1 MADSLFDNRY
11 RYDYIYPRGRSGE
24 TLRAVD
30 TQDNDRPVVVKRPA
44 PNDAPP
50 IRAGQ
55 EVSILNERKALTR
68 LAGHAV
74 LTALVGGGQFMAGGT
89 PHQYIVVERA
99 GGVLVADLVRELA
112 QRGERLPDLE
122 LLVIVDTLLDLLAAA
137 HAKDIVYNDVD
148 TKHLFWDRETH
159 KLKLIDWGNAV
170 FLEGDEAT
178 PQGISR
184 QTDIFQVGEL
194 LYALVTGGGRAEIPR
209 DAGEDFLLNFGRDAE
224 RLSPRW
230 MQVISKA
237 AHPVT
242 KFRYRSLGEL
252 RKALAELRDPLER
265 ERNTILGRV
274 NERLRHNRSKEEL
287 NGLLEVLAPAL
298 AADPGFPPVKA
309 TQQEIYG
316 RLRDLEVAADLDAAR
331 IYMESGSWS
340 RAVGL
345 LEELRGRARDTTQA
359 LIDLLLETA
368 RLMLDLKIT
377 PAAQTIL
384 DAVTLVFERQNA
396 HAANILITQPASD
409 ENVQAAQ
416 WLMAALVDAWSPEF
430 VLLRPNLFQL
440 DRALTQLA
448 AGGVVVTE
456 PRAVLAEVQSMIDR
470 LSDPNITNLTELRD
484 GYRMVVDGLTALG
497 AVLETVNSRHNF
509 PESRLPVSAQERA
522 LNAAMAL
529 ADNMHVIGRQAT
541 SSPRDALNA
550 LDSSRAI
557 DPVNPTW
564 DGLGRLLDGLYEL
577 LGSYQTYLP
586 AADGSDLADWFT
598 SARRDLEPF
607 HERLFDDM
615 LNGMIAGLEMAGA
628 RWSSFAE
635 ATLIGNRFG
644 AITALAEATDAVGTI
659 SPTLAGWLNQ
669 IRTIVTN
676 ASYVER
682 HALYGGLGRALADGW
697 EAFDRGRL
705 ADAERLGQQAQEIA
719 RTESQRLA
727 AGRLRHLA
735 EITRNWLER
744 NTILNAKGTQAALV
758 GVERLYTPEENGTLQ
773 NFTAQM
779 PGRDTYLKA
788 MNKGL
793 VDLFARENSAAP
805 RILFTN
811 YVLLGALEI
820 HEGRLG
826 DAEFWREAA
835 IRTLGDHATR
845 HTLTR
850 ALSEFADRK
859 RDLTAASAL
868 LNSLNSASALTTLDS
883 SRRKLD
889 DNPQAR
895 LLTGV
900 ALSLR
905 EIENAVRDWQDGDFR
920 PAGLKLENAI
930 KGVDETEQTAGIT
943 LTNFRAWLM
952 ELQSGAAELHTALR
966 SLQSVIESRPEAPI
980 DSLLSNHR
988 KLVDTTNRLI
998 GEKYAAT
1005 LRGWRD
1011 TYEHFLAVYTDTSIR
1026 RSEKI
1031 NRFNQ
1036 LLRAM
1041 FIDRHPAYPL
1051 YRHWYDLTDASP
1063 EFPAP
1068 PTDQPVPQITEVVS
1082 EEEFRGT
1089 RESREARAAES
1100 IARAKPITPAQE
1112 PDADSE
1118 LESIPAK
1125 YREGR
1130 GARPRIGLPPRLV
1143 IGGIIL
1149 LALLGGGAIILSI
1162 LQGNQTPTIAL
1173 TISPTPSPG
1182 TEVAGNPTTDAVSV
1196 GLASGS
1202 PAAAGATLPAGTE
1215 PVGLPSD
1222 ATLVTPTFLPSA
1234 TPTRTPPAITN
1245 TPAPTATFTNTATPS
1260 ATLTLTPSPTY
1271 TPSNTFTPTPTPTA
1285 TLPPQGLQGE
1295 QNLLT
1300 LFERLAVYPWR
1311 ADEFDKVQALEAT
1324 YWRLGAS
1331 ADDPSEGDR
1340 VLITLPAD
1348 LLETFYG
1355 NNAASR
1361 IRRLELEFTFTYDP
1375 ALVADGGAFLGALFQ
1390 SVDDPTN
1397 SVGAQLS
1404 ISQPGILSIGQVQG
1418 DEVDTISQRGE
1429 GSLVFRLRLERDIAS
1444 GNVVVLLNGEQVGRA
1459 MPFTR
1464 GDAPILPVIYAR
1476 RPNVV
1481 VSITAWSITLR

>member
-1 MADSLFDNRY
+1 VADSLFDNRY

-68 LAGHAV
+68 LAGHPV

-89 PHQYIVVERA
+89 AHQYIVIERGTGA
-99 GGVLVADLVRELA
+99 LVADVVRDLA

-122 LLVIVDTLLDLLAAA
+122 LLVIVDALLDLLGAA
-137 HAKDIVYNDVD
+137 HSKDIVYNDVD
-148 TKHLFWDRETH
+148 AKHLFWDREAH
-159 KLKLIDWGNAV
+159 RLKLIDWGNAV
-170 FLEGDEAT
+170 FLEGDEVTA
-178 PQGISR
+178 QGISR
-184 QTDIFQVGEL
+184 QTDIFQAGEL
-194 LYALVTGGGRAEIPR
+194 LYSLVTGGGRADIPR

-237 AHPVT
+237 AHPVA
-242 KFRYRSLGEL
+242 KLRYRSMGEL
-252 RKALAELRDPLER
+252 RKALTELRDPLER
-265 ERNTILGRV
+265 ERNTLLGRV

-287 NGLLEVLAPAL
+287 NGLLEVLSPAL

-331 IYMESGSWS
+331 IYMESGNWQ
-340 RAVGL
+340 RAAGL
-345 LEELRGRARDTTQA
+345 LEELRSQARDTTQA

-368 RLMLDLKIT
+368 RLMLDLKIS
-377 PAAQTIL
+377 PAPQTVL
-384 DAVTLVFERQNA
+384 DAVTLVFDRQNA
-396 HAANILITQPASD
+396 HAASILLTQPAPD
-409 ENVQAAQ
+409 ERVRAAQ
-416 WLMAALVDAWSPEF
+416 WLMAALVDAYSPEF

-440 DRALTQLA
+440 DHALTGLA
-448 AGGVVVTE
+448 TGGVVVTE
-456 PRAVLAEVQSMIDR
+456 PRAVLAEVQALVER
-470 LSDPNITNLTELRD
+470 LSDPNITNLTDLRD

-509 PESRLPVSAQERA
+509 PENRLPVTAQERA

-557 DPVNPTW
+557 DPVNPVW

-586 AADGSDLADWFT
+586 AADGSDLGDWLT

-607 HERLFDDM
+607 RERLFDDL
-615 LNGMIAGLEMAGA
+615 LNGMCGGLEAAGT
-628 RWSSFAE
+628 RWADFAE
-635 ATLIGNRFG
+635 TTLVGNRFG

-669 IRTIVTN
+669 VRTIVTN
-676 ASYVER
+676 ANYIER

-727 AGRLRHLA
+727 AARLRHLA

-779 PGRDTYLKA
+779 PGRETYLKA

-793 VDLFARENSAAP
+793 VDLFARETSAST
-805 RILFTN
+805 RILFAN

-820 HEGRLG
+820 HEGRLS

-835 IRTLGDHATR
+835 IRTLGDNATR
-845 HTLTR
+845 HTMTR

-868 LNSLNSASALTTLDS
+868 LNGINNPAALTTLEA

-889 DNPQAR
+889 DNPQVR
-895 LLTGV
+895 LLAGA
-900 ALSLR
+900 ALGLR

-920 PAGLKLENAI
+920 PAGLKLENAL
-930 KGVDETEQTAGIT
+930 KGLDETEQNAGIT

-966 SLQSVIESRPEAPI
+966 SMQNLVESRPEAPP
-980 DSLLSNHR
+980 DALLSNHR
-988 KLVDTTNRLI
+988 KLVDVTNRLI

-1011 TYEHFLAVYTDTSIR
+1011 TYEHFLAVYTDGSIR

-1036 LLRAM
+1036 LMRAM
-1041 FIDRHPAYPL
+1041 FIDRHPAYSL

-1068 PTDQPVPQITEVVS
+1068 PTDQPVPQMTEEAVS
-1082 EEEFRGT
+1082 EQEFRGNPP
-1089 RESREARAAES
+1089 SREARAAES
-1100 IARAKPITPAQE
+1100 IARARPPVE
-1112 PDADSE
+1112 PDVDAE
-1118 LESIPAK
+1118 LEAIPAK

-1130 GARPRIGLPPRLV
+1130 GPRPRLGLSPRLV
-1143 IGGIIL
+1143 IGAIIL
-1149 LALLGGGAIILSI
+1149 LALVGGGVVIASI
-1162 LQGNQTPTIAL
+1162 LQGRTDTTIAL

-1182 TEVAGNPTTDAVSV
+1182 AVVASSVTNEAVSV
-1196 GLASGS
+1196 ALTSGS
-1202 PAAAGATLPAGTE
+1202 PTAAGNVIEAGTPL
-1215 PVGLPSD
+1215 PVD
-1222 ATLVTPTFLPSA
+1222 VTLVTPTVVPRDTA
-1234 TPTRTPPAITN
+1234 TPLPPAISD
-1245 TPAPTATFTNTATPS
+1245 TPAPTATFTETATPTPS
-1260 ATLTLTPSPTY
+1260 LTWTPSPTY

-1295 QNLLT
+1295 QNLLA
-1300 LFERLAVYPWR
+1300 LFDRLAVYPWR
-1311 ADEFDKVQALEAT
+1311 ADEFQKVPALEAT

-1331 ADDPSEGDR
+1331 ADSPETGDR
-1340 VLITLPAD
+1340 VVIALPAD
-1348 LLETFYG
+1348 LLELYYG

-1361 IRRLELEFTFTYDP
+1361 IRRMELEFTFTYDP
-1375 ALVADGGAFLGALFQ
+1375 TLVNDGGAFLGALFQ
-1390 SVDDPTN
+1390 SVDDPANT
-1397 SVGAQLS
+1397 VGAQLA
-1404 ISQPGILSIGQVQG
+1404 INQPGLLSVGQVEG
-1418 DEVDTISQRGE
+1418 DEINTISQRGE
-1429 GSLVFRLRLERDIAS
+1429 GLLVFRLRLDRDPAS

-1459 MPFTR
+1459 MAFTR

-1481 VSITAWSITLR
+1481 VSITSWSVTLR

>member
-1 MADSLFDNRY
+1 VADSLFDNRY

-68 LAGHAV
+68 LAGHTV
-74 LTALVGGGQFMAGGT
+74 LTALVGGGQFMAGGSA
-89 PHQYIVVERA
+89 HQYIVVERA
-99 GGVLVADLVRELA
+99 AGALLADLVRELA

-122 LLVIVDTLLDLLAAA
+122 TLVIVDALVDLLAAA
-137 HAKDIVYNDVD
+137 HSKDIIYNDVD
-148 TKHLFWDRETH
+148 TKHLFWDRDAH

-209 DAGEDFLLNFGRDAE
+209 DAGEDFLLHFGRDSE

-237 AHPVT
+237 AHPAAR
-242 KFRYRSLGEL
+242 FRYRSMGEL
-252 RKALAELRDPLER
+252 RKALTELRDPLER

-287 NGLLEVLAPAL
+287 IGLLDVLAPAL
-298 AADPGFPPVKA
+298 AADPGFPQA
-309 TQQEIYG
+309 RAAQQEIYG

-331 IYMESGSWS
+331 IYMESGSWA
-340 RAVGL
+340 RAAAL
-345 LEELRGRARDTTQA
+345 LEELRGHARDTTQA

-368 RLMLDLKIT
+368 RLMLEMQIT
-377 PAAQTIL
+377 PAPQTIL
-384 DAVTLVFERQNA
+384 DAVSLIFGRQNA
-396 HAANILITQPASD
+396 HAASILITQSAPD
-409 ENVQAAQ
+409 ENTRAAQ
-416 WLMAALVDAWSPEF
+416 WLMAAQVDAYSPEF

-440 DRALTQLA
+440 DRALTALA
-448 AGGVVVTE
+448 ASGVVVTE
-456 PRAVLAEVQSMIDR
+456 PRAVLAECQTMIER
-470 LSDPNITNLTELRD
+470 LSDPHITNLTELRD

-497 AVLETVNSRHNF
+497 AVLETVNSRHNL
-509 PESRLPVSAQERA
+509 PENRLPIGAQERA
-522 LNAAMAL
+522 LNAAMTL

-550 LDSSRAI
+550 LDSSRAV
-557 DPVNPTW
+557 DPLNPSW
-564 DGLGRLLDGLYEL
+564 EGLARLLDGLYEL

-586 AADGSDLADWFT
+586 AADGSDLADWFST
-598 SARRDLEPF
+598 ARRDLEPF
-607 HERLFDDM
+607 RERLFDDM
-615 LNGMIAGLEMAGA
+615 LNGMIGGLELAGA
-628 RWSSFAE
+628 RWETFAE
-635 ATLIGNRFG
+635 DALVGNRFG
-644 AITALAEATDAVGTI
+644 AITALAEATDSVGTI

-669 IRTIVTN
+669 VRTIVTN
-676 ASYVER
+676 ASYIER

-744 NTILNAKGTQAALV
+744 NTVLSPKGTQAALV
-758 GVERLYTPEENGTLQ
+758 GVERLYTPEENGILQ

-779 PGRDTYLKA
+779 PGRETYLKA

-793 VDLFARENSAAP
+793 VDLFSRENSAAP
-805 RILFTN
+805 RLLFAN
-811 YVLLGALEI
+811 YILLGALET
-820 HEGRLG
+820 HEGRLA

-835 IRTLGDHATR
+835 SRTLGDNAAR

-850 ALSEFADRK
+850 ALSDFADRK
-859 RDLTAASAL
+859 RDLTAATAL
-868 LNSLNSASALTTLDS
+868 LNGLNSPAALNTLDA
-883 SRRKLD
+883 SRRKLE

-895 LLTGV
+895 LLTGA

-930 KGVDETEQTAGIT
+930 KGLDETEQTAGIT
-943 LTNFRAWLM
+943 LTSYRAWLM
-952 ELQSGAAELHTALR
+952 ELQGGAAELHTALR
-966 SLQSVIESRPEAPI
+966 AMQSLIESRPEAPPET
-980 DSLLSNHR
+980 LLTNHR
-988 KLVDTTNRLI
+988 KLVDLTNRLI

-1011 TYEHFLAVYTDTSIR
+1011 TYEHFLSVYTDASIR

-1036 LLRAM
+1036 LMRAM

-1051 YRHWYDLTDASP
+1051 YRHWYEMTDSSP

-1068 PTDQPVPQITEVVS
+1068 PTDQPVPQITEAVS
-1082 EEEFRGT
+1082 EAEFRGN
-1089 RESREARAAES
+1089 REARAAES
-1100 IARAKPITPAQE
+1100 IARAKPTAPLPDDAQA
-1112 PDADSE
+1112 PLAAD
-1118 LESIPAK
+1118 LEAIPAK

-1130 GARPRIGLPPRLV
+1130 GPRPRLGLPPRLV
-1143 IGGIIL
+1143 IGAIIL
-1149 LALLGGGAIILSI
+1149 LALVGGGVVIASI
-1162 LQGNQTPTIAL
+1162 LQGRAQVDIAL

-1182 TEVAGNPTTDAVSV
+1182 AVAQV
-1196 GLASGS
+1196 
-1202 PAAAGATLPAGTE
+1202 GATEAAS
-1215 PVGLPSD
+1215 PVAANMTAPTRPIEATNPVNTPVPLEL
-1222 ATLVTPTFLPSA
+1222 TLVTPTVIPSA
-1234 TPTRTPPAITN
+1234 SFTPSPPPITDTPTLTPTLTPSLTW
-1245 TPAPTATFTNTATPS
+1245 TPAPTWTPS
-1260 ATLTLTPSPTY
+1260 S
-1271 TPSNTFTPTPTPTA
+1271 TPTPTASPTA

-1295 QNLLT
+1295 QDLLALFDRLT
-1300 LFERLAVYPWR
+1300 LYPWR
-1311 ADEFDKVQALEAT
+1311 ADEFDKVQAIDT
-1324 YWRLGAS
+1324 IYWRLGAT
-1331 ADDPSEGDR
+1331 ADDPTGGDR
-1340 VLITLPAD
+1340 VVIALPTD
-1348 LLETFYG
+1348 LLESYYG

-1361 IRRLELEFTFTYDP
+1361 IRRMDVEFSFTYDP
-1375 ALVADGGAFLGALFQ
+1375 ALVTEGGAFLGALFQ
-1390 SVDDPTN
+1390 AADDPTN
-1397 SVGAQLS
+1397 TAGAQLAINQPGLLT
-1404 ISQPGILSIGQVQG
+1404 ISQVQ
-1418 DEVDTISQRGE
+1418 DEAVNTISQRGE
-1429 GSLVFRLRLERDIAS
+1429 VIAAVRLRLERDANT
-1444 GNVVVLLNGEQVGRA
+1444 GTVLVFLNNEQVGRPMA
-1459 MPFTR
+1459 FGRVDT
-1464 GDAPILPVIYAR
+1464 PILPLLYAR

-1481 VSITAWSITLR
+1481 VSITRWTITLR